1 MRWSA
6 RSATAVAAADRPE
19 GKPVNSVAEGSVPEN
34 STDLDSGPVENID
47 WGLAASIGKRV
58 ARPGPRV
65 TRYTSERAYAELSD
79 AAVRAEGP
87 VRDVTGL
94 ADGLAVPTA
103 QVIDRSG
110 WIDAAARSM
119 PAMLG
124 PDGGEL
130 VEHDKPSYGF
140 SGKVAGVQAGGLLA
154 FMSSAIL
161 GQYDPFSLDPVTG
174 EPGVLMLVAPNI
186 IAVERQLR
194 VDASDFR
201 LWVCLHEVT
210 HRVQFSANPWLP
222 DYMRSNIG
230 LLTGDGDDSVT
241 EMVTRITES
250 LRSGKQR
257 EKGVI
262 GLMQLL
268 QSPEQYEAF
277 ERVLVLGTLLE
288 GHADHVMDAV
298 GPAYVPS
305 VESIRA
311 SFDQRR
317 TAPKNPL
324 QRIIRALIGMD
335 AKMAQYIRG
344 KAFVDHV
351 VDAVGMDAFNT
362 IWTSAETMPR
372 MSEISDPDAWIKRIL

>member
-1 MRWSA
+1 MS
-6 RSATAVAAADRPE
+6 
-19 GKPVNSVAEGSVPEN
+19 SVAESSAAGDPV
-34 STDLDSGPVENID
+34 TGVSGGGDRDEGASPIENID
-47 WGLAASIGKRV
+47 WGLAATVGKRI

-65 TRYTSERAYAELSD
+65 TRYTADRARAELAD
-79 AAVRAEGP
+79 AAVRAEAP
-87 VRDVTGL
+87 VREVTGL

-103 QVIDRSG
+103 QILDRSG

-119 PAMLG
+119 PAMLSDEG
-124 PDGGEL
+124 L
-130 VEHDKPSYGF
+130 VAQQPEIKPHGTGVT
-140 SGKVAGVQAGGLLA
+140 GKIAGAQAGGLLA
-154 FMSSAIL
+154 FLSSAIL
-161 GQYDPFSLDPVTG
+161 GQYDPFSLDPETG

-194 VDASDFR
+194 VDPSDFR

-210 HRVQFSANPWLP
+210 HRVQFSANPWLT

-230 LLTGDGDDSVT
+230 ALTGDEDESVT
-241 EMVTRITES
+241 DLVSRVTGA
-250 LRSGKQR
+250 LRSDKPR

-298 GPAYVPS
+298 GPAQVPT
-305 VESIRA
+305 VAAIRA
-311 SFDQRR
+311 AFDQRR
-317 TAPKNPL
+317 SAPKNPL
-324 QRIIRALIGMD
+324 QRLIRALIGMD

-351 VDAVGMDAFNT
+351 VDRVGMDLFNT
-362 IWTSAETMPR
+362 VWTSAETMPR
-372 MSEISDPDAWIKRIL
+372 MTEIDEPDQWIERVLS